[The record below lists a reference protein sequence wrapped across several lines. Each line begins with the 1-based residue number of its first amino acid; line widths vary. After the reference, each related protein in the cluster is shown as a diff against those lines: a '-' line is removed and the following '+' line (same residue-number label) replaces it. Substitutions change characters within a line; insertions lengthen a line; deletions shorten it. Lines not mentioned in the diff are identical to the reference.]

1 MVIATTELD
10 LCDCGALV
18 PKIDGPTHAYFG
30 NNAGCWQ
37 LFGEVLARDYAD
49 YQHGALHNLAVDT
62 YAVQHPRNADRRNRQ
77 SVGVH
82 LISLRA
88 LLERNLDAAKA
99 RTLIADIA
107 FAQRRHRWEWPHLV
121 PPTLGATT
129 VVEVH
134 SATTPEE
141 HREQIHR
148 WAHGV
153 WQASAEHHTLVRQW
167 LDAAWQDSRVN

>member
-88 LLERNLDAAKA
+88 CS
-99 RTLIADIA
+99 
-107 FAQRRHRWEWPHLV
+107 
-121 PPTLGATT
+121 
-129 VVEVH
+129 
-134 SATTPEE
+134 SATWMQPRPGLLSPTSRSP
-141 HREQIHR
+141 
-148 WAHGV
+148 
-153 WQASAEHHTLVRQW
+153 SAATDESGRT
-167 LDAAWQDSRVN
+167 